1 MRSSNRL
8 FTRVPVG
15 TKYVLEARGP
25 FLRRYIEFPG
35 GRKVA
40 LAKRK
45 AASCLCSEYPVVSI
59 VPESIDLED
68 PTLKSRRK
76 VARHKVR
83 A

>member
-1 MRSSNRL
+1 MRSSSRL
-8 FTRVPVG
+8 FTRIPIG

-35 GRKVA
+35 GRKVP

-45 AASCLCSEYPVVSI
+45 AASCLFSEYPVISI
-59 VPESIDLED
+59 VPESIDLEK
-68 PTLKSRRK
+68 PTLTSRRK
-76 VARHKVR
+76 VAHHKVR

>member
-45 AASCLCSEYPVVSI
+45 AASCLCSEYSVVSI
-59 VPESIDLED
+59 VPESIDIEVPML
-68 PTLKSRRK
+68 TSRPK
-76 VARHKVR
+76 VARHRVR